1 MNQKDKSCDKKSRKE
16 EYIENLKAE
25 ADYKLAMCDLKV
37 QMALDEKELIK
48 LQLERELYNLEFKQF
63 WL

>member
-1 MNQKDKSCDKKSRKE
+1 MDQKDKTCDLLSQKQK
-16 EYIENLKAE
+16 YIDNLKAE

-48 LQLERELYNLEFKQF
+48 LQLERELVNFENMCTV
-63 WL
+63 